1 MIRMI
6 RRSPRSPLQHRYVWT
21 SISGAWGLAG
31 LVSILI
37 AHAAATGPAWAITI
51 DDFTTSQATQTL
63 IYPADTTSSSSVS
76 GTGILGGERD
86 IEVDLTGGSTV
97 GNSISAGVAGGIFS
111 QSQDATISGISRI
124 VWDGTDGSPT
134 VNPTG
139 LGSIDLTTG
148 GTEDAF
154 LINVASSDSTFS
166 ATLAVWSDAS
176 HASTLSFQLQG
187 PVASPTLFVIPYAAF
202 SPLVGT
208 GANFAQVGAISLTVM
223 DSSSSRLALG
233 PFQTTTTLAASKTV
247 ALGNDVNGDGQ
258 ANPGDT
264 LLYTVVLSYTNSVVV
279 EVHGRTATSVTY
291 TNAIPAYTTLVVGS
305 VTTSQGVVTS
315 GNNTGDTSVAV
326 SVGTM
331 NLFPAVTIQFAVT
344 VNNPFPF
351 DVTQVSCQGAVAS
364 DTLTGLLTDDPNLP
378 GPSDPTTIPII
389 QALPPAA
396 AIPTLD
402 EWGLLALAL
411 ALAGLG
417 LTRLRRQG
425 TRPDFSKA

>member
-1 MIRMI
+1 MT
-6 RRSPRSPLQHRYVWT
+6 RRTLKPPSPRAVRC
-21 SISGAWGLAG
+21 SISGAWGIAG

-37 AHAAATGPAWAITI
+37 AHVAATGAAWAITI
-51 DDFTTSQATQTL
+51 DDFTTDQATQTL
-63 IYPADTTSSSSVS
+63 TYPTGTTSASSIS

-86 IEVDLTGGSTV
+86 IEVDLTGGSIV
-97 GNSISAGVAGGIFS
+97 GSGISAGVAGGMFS

-124 VWDGTDGSPT
+124 VWDGTDGSPA

-148 GTEDAF
+148 GTQDAF
-154 LINVASSDSTFS
+154 LINVAASDSTFS
-166 ATLAVWSDAS
+166 ATLAVWTDAS

-187 PVASPTLFVIPYAAF
+187 PVASPTPFVIPYAAF

-208 GANFAQVGAISLTVM
+208 GANFAQVGAIVLTVM
-223 DSSSSRLALG
+223 DNSASRLALG
-233 PFQTTTTLAASKTV
+233 PFQTTTTLVAAKTV

-315 GNNTGDTSVAV
+315 GNNNGDTSVAV

-351 DVTQVSCQGAVAS
+351 DVSQISCQGTVVS

-378 GPSDPTTIPII
+378 GASDPTTIPVV
-389 QALPPAA
+389 QMLPPASV
-396 AIPTLD
+396 IPTLD
-402 EWGLLALAL
+402 EWGLLALTG

-417 LTRLRRQG
+417 LTRLRRPG
-425 TRPDFSKA
+425 ARTSLSKA